1 MAGSMQ
7 RTPEVNEMS
16 EEVEEMKL
24 ETVQKVASLA
34 TFLNHLR
41 QNRIEYA
48 MLTLILYVTGIG
60 SDLWTQTAGMCL

>member
-1 MAGSMQ
+1 
-7 RTPEVNEMS
+7 VNVMS